1 MRNMA
6 MVTGAVLLWL
16 ATGAYESAGG
26 EPRRIEAGDTVF
38 VSARLESVRKSLGPT
53 VVAKGAHE
61 HVGVGVQH
69 SGQPYITEACSA
81 LQVVKYLPNQALLRT
96 RDARGMKH
104 TFAGDWT
111 ARLHATEQ
119 ECKEYVGAHPAARVT
134 ENRKLR
140 YELQEP
146 Q

>member
-1 MRNMA
+1 MRNMTV
-6 MVTGAVLLWL
+6 VTGTVLLCL
-16 ATGAYESAGG
+16 APVAHESTGG
-26 EPRRIEAGDTVF
+26 EPGRLEAGKTVF

-53 VVAKGAHE
+53 LVAKGAYE
-61 HVGVGVQH
+61 NVGVGVQH
-69 SGQPYITEACSA
+69 SGQPYVIEACTA
-81 LQVVKYLPNQALLRT
+81 LQVVEYLPRQALLRT

-104 TFAGDWT
+104 AFVGDWA

-134 ENRKLR
+134 ENRKVQ

-146 Q
+146 

>member
-1 MRNMA
+1 VRNVTA
-6 MVTGAVLLWL
+6 VTGAVLLLL

-26 EPRRIEAGDTVF
+26 EPGRLEAGNTVF
-38 VSARLESVRKSLGPT
+38 VSARLESARKSLGPT
-53 VVAKGAHE
+53 VVAKGAYE
-61 HVGVGVQH
+61 NVGVGVQH
-69 SGQPYITEACSA
+69 SGQPYVTEACTA
-81 LQVVKYLPNQALLRT
+81 LQVVKYVPNQALLRT

-104 TFAGDWT
+104 TFAGDWS

-119 ECKEYVGAHPAARVT
+119 ECKQYVDAHPAARVM

-146 Q
+146 